1 MTVFSQSLND
11 ESSIIEQFFSD
22 NMNAAWS
29 EIDRWE
35 SILQSF
41 LQVLFD
47 AWRCPIKNVFQSNI
61 CLYSLYFVH
70 LSSLRLLIYEFSR
83 RFRSFIVFTTVHK
96 ISTRKELNDPEKA
109 LCIKCKRFSHK
120 DAYFCCEKL

>member
-1 MTVFSQSLND
+1 MTVFGQSLND

-22 NMNAAWS
+22 NINAAWS

-47 AWRCPIKNVFQSNI
+47 AWRCPLKNVFKSNI
-61 CLYSLYFVH
+61 CLYSLYF
-70 LSSLRLLIYEFSR
+70 LDLPSLQLLIIYEF
-83 RFRSFIVFTTVHK
+83 FLK
-96 ISTRKELNDPEKA
+96 ISEFYSPQIFNPK
-109 LCIKCKRFSHK
+109 II
-120 DAYFCCEKL
+120 